1 MSEIFKGIGADYVIE
16 GGQTM
21 NPSTEDILNAAEQV
35 NARQIFI
42 FPNNKNIILAAE
54 QAARLE
60 EEKKIY
66 VVPSKTVPQGITA
79 LINFTPDLSAQENL
93 DNMIQEMKG
102 VRTGQI
108 TYAVRTTA
116 IDGMEI
122 TEGDMI
128 AIGDKGMLAGVK
140 TIPEAALKAMEAM
153 IDEDAELVTLYY
165 GEDVSQ
171 EDAQSLL
178 EQAQERFPEVE
189 IELQDGGQPVYYYL
203 ISVE

>member
-1 MSEIFKGIGADYVIE
+1 
-16 GGQTM
+16 M

-128 AIGDKGMLAGVK
+128 AIGDKGMLAVEK

-171 EDAQSLL
+171 KDAQSLL

>member
-1 MSEIFKGIGADYVIE
+1 
-16 GGQTM
+16 
-21 NPSTEDILNAAEQV
+21 
-35 NARQIFI
+35 
-42 FPNNKNIILAAE
+42 
-54 QAARLE
+54 
-60 EEKKIY
+60 
-66 VVPSKTVPQGITA
+66 
-79 LINFTPDLSAQENL
+79 
-93 DNMIQEMKG
+93 
-102 VRTGQI
+102 
-108 TYAVRTTA
+108 
-116 IDGMEI
+116 ME
-122 TEGDMI
+122 
-128 AIGDKGMLAGVK
+128 K

>member
-128 AIGDKGMLAGVK
+128 AIGDKGMLAVEK

>member
-1 MSEIFKGIGADYVIE
+1 MCS
-16 GGQTM
+16 
-21 NPSTEDILNAAEQV
+21 S
-35 NARQIFI
+35 
-42 FPNNKNIILAAE
+42 
-54 QAARLE
+54 
-60 EEKKIY
+60 
-66 VVPSKTVPQGITA
+66 
-79 LINFTPDLSAQENL
+79 DL
-93 DNMIQEMKG
+93 
-102 VRTGQI
+102 
-108 TYAVRTTA
+108 VRTTA

-128 AIGDKGMLAGVK
+128 AIGDKGMLAVEK